1 MTHSSDHTNREL
13 ASRLVA
19 AADGITN
26 SAAAGLER
34 DLREAARRLAH
45 TDGALPVMIP
55 AFVSELSKIANT
67 TTDDVTRERL
77 RRFLGEA

>member
-1 MTHSSDHTNREL
+1 MTAENDHTNREL
-13 ASRLVA
+13 ASRLIA

-26 SAAAGLER
+26 SAAAGLDR

-45 TDGALPVMIP
+45 TDGALPAVVP